1 MGPRRGQRR
10 IGQWTLSVEC
20 KDRPDVGLDK
30 SEGVVGPGSVG
41 QVVERELGE
50 LNPEDSL
57 VGREDSVQVEDSD
70 TAKTEE

>member
-1 MGPRRGQRR
+1 M
-10 IGQWTLSVEC
+10 
-20 KDRPDVGLDK
+20 
-30 SEGVVGPGSVG
+30 GPGSVG